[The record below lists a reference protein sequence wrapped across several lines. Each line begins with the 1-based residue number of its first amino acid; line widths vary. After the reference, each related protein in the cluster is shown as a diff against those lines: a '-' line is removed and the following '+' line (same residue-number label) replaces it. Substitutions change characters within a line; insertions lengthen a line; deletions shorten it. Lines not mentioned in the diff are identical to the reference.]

1 MRGKAFS
8 CDLTQKVAQAIEYW
22 EKSAQEAME
31 GGLDPAGALKWFGR
45 AEELADT
52 LSQYFRRDRPMSVWM
67 IPRPDDLGD
76 GSTPSSP
83 AASAPMYL
91 GPLPP
96 TPGADDATAPPLAG
110 AVHVAPAL
118 PCLAEK
124 SKLQAALQFVACH
137 LGRSRTMHQPRPR
150 LKQSF
155 CIRFAAARICGSF

>member
-1 MRGKAFS
+1 MSIAVIDRSAVQVKAFS
-8 CDLTQKVAQAIEYW
+8 CDLTQNVAQAIEYW

-96 TPGADDATAPPLAG
+96 TQGADDATAPPLAG
-110 AVHVAPAL
+110 AVHSPPAL
-118 PCLAEK
+118 PCLQGCM
-124 SKLQAALQFVACH
+124 KLQAALQFVSYH
-137 LGRSRTMHQPRPR
+137 QGHSRPMHPAGPR
-150 LKQSF
+150 LNESL
-155 CIRFAAARICGSF
+155 